1 MSTNVRTILALR
13 AAIGGESNSVT
24 HLGIV
29 CIWWNASHLYKRVP
43 IYTRPAKEQYVGQGR
58 HKCGT
63 HILAITVG
71 TYMDVMQTG
80 NNQSILITGES
91 GADRT
96 KNTKKV
102 ISYCATICS
111 SDQPDDGNLE
121 KC

>member
-1 MSTNVRTILALR
+1 M
-13 AAIGGESNSVT
+13 
-24 HLGIV
+24 
-29 CIWWNASHLYKRVP
+29 YKHFFLSCLC
-43 IYTRPAKEQYVGQGR
+43 
-58 HKCGT
+58 HKYWQWT
-63 HILAITVG
+63 HILAIAVG
-71 TYMDVMQTG
+71 AYHDVMQTG

-111 SDQPDDGNLE
+111 SDQPGDGNLE